1 MGLREESI
9 QNHPDFP
16 WLDAEDRDGV
26 ARCLMAQGLLEN
38 GESVESVSSAGEGN
52 MNLTLRVVTN
62 RREFVLKQ
70 ARPWV
75 EKYPEIAA
83 PWDRIL
89 FEQRYYQRG
98 ASIPEVARRSPHLL
112 GVDCDSRTIVME
124 YIAHAEDLTS
134 VYTGANISRE
144 ELDTLAGYLAAL
156 HESTSGEFTEDFANR
171 EMRALNHEHIF
182 VIPFTA
188 SNGLELDVFE
198 PGLMD
203 AAARLIADTTLCET
217 ATSLGQR
224 YLADGECLLHG
235 DYFPG
240 SWMRNGDGL
249 WVIDPEFCYYGDPE
263 FDLGVATAHFA
274 IAQRPQADAAY
285 FVERYTE
292 TARAVDHA
300 LLARYAGTEVIRR
313 LIGVAQLPLPPTD
326 GFRSRLLDGARAA
339 VLESSW
345 ETLWEA

>member
-1 MGLREESI
+1 MGLREENI
-9 QNHPDFP
+9 KEHPDFP
-16 WLDAEDRDGV
+16 WLDVDDRDGV
-26 ARCLMAQGLLEN
+26 ARCLTQQGLLEN
-38 GESVESVSSAGEGN
+38 GESVESVTRAGEGN
-52 MNLTLRVVTN
+52 MNLTLRVTTN
-62 RREFVLKQ
+62 QREFVLKQ

-98 ASIPEVARRSPHLL
+98 TSIPEVARRSPHLL
-112 GVDCDSRTIVME
+112 GVDSDSRTIAME
-124 YIAHAEDLTS
+124 YIADAEDLTS
-134 VYTGANISRE
+134 VYTGGEIRRD
-144 ELDTLAGYLAAL
+144 ELDALAGYLAAL

-171 EMRALNHEHIF
+171 EMRTLNHEHIF

-188 SNGLELDVFE
+188 NNGLELDAFE

-203 AAARLIADTTLCET
+203 SAAELIADSALCE
-217 ATSLGQR
+217 AVAFLGQR

-240 SWMRNGDGL
+240 SWMRNEDGI

-274 IAQRPQADAAY
+274 IAQRPQADAAH
-285 FVERYTE
+285 FLKCYTE
-292 TARAVDHA
+292 KTPAVDHA
-300 LLARYAGTEVIRR
+300 LLARYAGTEIIRR
-313 LIGVAQLPLPPTD
+313 LIGVAQLPLPPSE
-326 GFRSRLLDGARAA
+326 GFRSRLLERARAA